1 MSNLKLFIGFSAVGA
16 SLLSH
21 VYPAPFPRNWWCLLF
36 CCAIYFALSGVLQLL
51 LSFVE
56 LESIILL
63 RARKD
68 APKLAV
74 PGLNIS
80 SHFPRFQSTYTV
92 GITPILGGAITSL
105 ASAPAFLPEEK
116 GGNSSPNC
124 MQRSWE
130 IEEFFD
136 EDGLFFEEEFMKSV
150 DEFVRDYVATLTKAG
165 KKDQ

>member
-1 MSNLKLFIGFSAVGA
+1 MLDNDEKGSLASLFAEDTSMSNLKLFIGFSAVGA

-68 APKLAV
+68 ARSLPSRDSTSARTSALSEHVHCRHHSNLGRRDHVARERTRVLARGEGRQQQPELHAAKLGDRRV
-74 PGLNIS
+74 L
-80 SHFPRFQSTYTV
+80 R
-92 GITPILGGAITSL
+92 
-105 ASAPAFLPEEK
+105 
-116 GGNSSPNC
+116 
-124 MQRSWE
+124 
-130 IEEFFD
+130 
-136 EDGLFFEEEFMKSV
+136 
-150 DEFVRDYVATLTKAG
+150 
-165 KKDQ
+165 